1 MMAEN
6 KSTSAK
12 PGFADVPIQK
22 GTGKGL
28 DLHVA
33 NFLDCMKTHSKPNC
47 DIETG
52 AHIARFSQMGNI
64 AYRLG
69 RKLEWDDQKEEFKN
83 DPEANAL
90 TKAEYRAPWSLPKV

>member
-1 MMAEN
+1 MAEN

-12 PGFADVPIQK
+12 EGFADLPIVK
-22 GTGKGL
+22 GTNQGL

-33 NFLDCMKTHSKPNC
+33 NFLDCIKTRNKPNC

-52 AHIARFSQMGNI
+52 AHIARFAQMGNI

-69 RKLEWDDQKEEFKN
+69 RKIVWDGDKQEFLN